1 MAREGTTSRASLS
14 EEAAAYVRGL
24 VIAGE
29 LRPGSSVRSEAISE
43 ALDISTTPAREALQI
58 LRLEGFLELMPR
70 RGFIVAPLTGE
81 DIRDLFSAQAL
92 IAGEL
97 AARAAQ
103 NATEAELDEL
113 EAVHADLVV
122 AAERRDLVRL
132 EELNHAFHR
141 IVNKAAGSPK
151 IAWMLGLITRYV
163 PRDFYSTI
171 PGWPETTLHDHA
183 GLLDG
188 IRQHDGERARALMQA
203 HIESSGV
210 LLAAHF
216 DELTSRPAP

>member
-1 MAREGTTSRASLS
+1 MTREGSTNRVPLS

-24 VIAGE
+24 IVSGE
-29 LRPGSSVRSEAISE
+29 LRPGSSVRSETISE

-97 AARAAQ
+97 ASRAAQ
-103 NATEAELDEL
+103 NATATVIEEL
-113 EAVHADLVV
+113 ESVQANLVV
-122 AAERRDLVRL
+122 AAQGRDLVRL

-141 IVNKAAGSPK
+141 IVNKASGSGK
-151 IAWMLGLITRYV
+151 IVWMLGLLTRYV

-183 GLLDG
+183 GLLES
-188 IRQHDGERARALMQA
+188 IRRHDSDNARDLMRA
-203 HIESSGV
+203 HIESAGV

-216 DELTSRPAP
+216 DELASRP